1 MKLLATAAL
10 AALVLVQLGGCARTA
25 SQTTTTAGSSS
36 QITGTGVLPPNQVS
50 PCCRALAEHRISLD
64 QCMENPT
71 CKANNRVC
79 CMQAIQ

>member
-25 SQTTTTAGSSS
+25 NQTTAAGSSS
-36 QITGTGVLPPNQVS
+36 QITGTGVLPPSQVA